1 MISQDYLNNK
11 KNSASDCNREKQCKE
26 ENKNI
31 LNEDCKDELKNINC
45 KILKFDEPMSKHTS
59 FKIGGEAD
67 AFISIENIE
76 DLKKVI
82 NVAKK
87 YNLPITIV
95 GNGTNLLVK
104 DNGIRGIVINFA
116 DSSFKIL
123 DNTGKEENACN
134 SKSFIDEENEN
145 NTINKKIETERN
157 EKSNT
162 NIAVKVEVS
171 AGMKNGVLAQE
182 LLKNEL
188 SGFEFASGI
197 PGTIGGA
204 IYMNAGAFGSEMS
217 NIVESVTYIDLADFS
232 IHKIENKDCKFAY
245 RTSIFEEEENKRL
258 INEKEILNNKIA
270 ENKINIENV
279 QGVDLEK
286 NNQRKNNSYE
296 RYSKKLIIKAVLKLS
311 KGRKEEI
318 SKTMEEYKEKR
329 IATQPLDKPSAGS
342 TFKRGDGFITAKLI
356 DECNLKGYK
365 IGGAEVSTK
374 HAGFIVNSGNA
385 KADDVIKLMKYV
397 EEKVYQK
404 FGVRIEKELRI
415 IGQWK
420 IK

>member
-11 KNSASDCNREKQCKE
+11 KNSASDCNREKQCEE

-31 LNEDCKDELKNINC
+31 LNEDCKDELKSINC

-123 DNTGKEENACN
+123 DNTGKEENAFN
-134 SKSFIDEENEN
+134 SKSSIDEENEN
-145 NTINKKIETERN
+145 NTINKEIETEIN

-162 NIAVKVEVS
+162 NIEVKVEVS

-182 LLKNEL
+182 LLKKEL

-217 NIVESVTYIDLADFS
+217 NIVESLTYIDLKDLTVHS
-232 IHKIENKDCKFAY
+232 IENKDCKFAY
-245 RTSIFEEEENKRL
+245 RTSIFEEEESKNETANK
-258 INEKEILNNKIA
+258 KIA
-270 ENKINIENV
+270 ENKINIENT
-279 QGVDLEK
+279 QNESLKKFDEIESK
-286 NNQRKNNSYE
+286 KYE
-296 RYSKKLIIKAVLKLS
+296 KKLILNAVLKLS

-342 TFKRGDGFITAKLI
+342 TFKRGNNFITAKLI

-385 KADDVIKLMKYV
+385 TADDVIKLMKYV

>member
-59 FKIGGEAD
+59 FKIGGMAD
-67 AFISIENIE
+67 AFIVIENIE

-82 NVAKK
+82 DVAKK

-95 GNGTNLLVK
+95 GNGTNLLVN

-123 DNTGKEENACN
+123 YNTEKEENACN

-217 NIVESVTYIDLADFS
+217 NIVESLTYIDLKDLTVHS
-232 IHKIENKDCKFAY
+232 IENKDCKFAY
-245 RTSIFEEEENKRL
+245 RTSIFEEEESKNETANK
-258 INEKEILNNKIA
+258 KIA
-270 ENKINIENV
+270 ENKINIENT
-279 QGVDLEK
+279 QNESLKKFDEIESK
-286 NNQRKNNSYE
+286 KYE
-296 RYSKKLIIKAVLKLS
+296 KKLILNAVLKLS
-311 KGRKEEI
+311 KGCREEI
-318 SKTMEEYKEKR
+318 YKKMEEYKAKR
-329 IATQPLDKPSAGS
+329 LATQPLDKPSAGS
-342 TFKRGDGFITAKLI
+342 TFKRGNNFITAKLI

-385 KADDVIKLMKYV
+385 TADDVIKLMKYV

-415 IGQWK
+415 IGQ
-420 IK
+420 

>member
-59 FKIGGEAD
+59 FKIGGMAD
-67 AFISIENIE
+67 AFIVIENIE

-95 GNGTNLLVK
+95 GNGTNLLVN

-123 DNTGKEENACN
+123 YNTEKEENACN

-245 RTSIFEEEENKRL
+245 RTSIFEEEESKNETANK
-258 INEKEILNNKIA
+258 KIA
-270 ENKINIENV
+270 ENKINIENT
-279 QGVDLEK
+279 QNESLKKFDEIESK
-286 NNQRKNNSYE
+286 KYE
-296 RYSKKLIIKAVLKLS
+296 KKLILNAVLKLS
-311 KGRKEEI
+311 KGCREEI
-318 SKTMEEYKEKR
+318 YKKMEEYKAKR
-329 IATQPLDKPSAGS
+329 LATQPLDKPSAGS
-342 TFKRGDGFITAKLI
+342 TFKRGNNFITAKLI

-385 KADDVIKLMKYV
+385 TADDVIKLMKYV

-415 IGQWK
+415 IGQ
-420 IK
+420 

>member
-59 FKIGGEAD
+59 FKIGGMAD
-67 AFISIENIE
+67 AFIVIENIE

-82 NVAKK
+82 DVAKK

-95 GNGTNLLVK
+95 GNGTNLLVN

-123 DNTGKEENACN
+123 YNTEKEENACN

-245 RTSIFEEEENKRL
+245 RTSIFEEEESKNETANK
-258 INEKEILNNKIA
+258 KIA
-270 ENKINIENV
+270 ENKINIENT
-279 QGVDLEK
+279 QNESLKKFDEIESK
-286 NNQRKNNSYE
+286 KYE
-296 RYSKKLIIKAVLKLS
+296 KKLILNAVLKLS
-311 KGRKEEI
+311 KGCREEI
-318 SKTMEEYKEKR
+318 YKKMEEYKAKR
-329 IATQPLDKPSAGS
+329 LATQPLDKPSAGS
-342 TFKRGDGFITAKLI
+342 TFKRGNNFITAKLI

-415 IGQWK
+415 IGQ
-420 IK
+420 

>member
-11 KNSASDCNREKQCKE
+11 KDSASDCNREKQCEE

-31 LNEDCKDELKNINC
+31 LNEDCKDELKSINC

-123 DNTGKEENACN
+123 DNTGKEENAFN
-134 SKSFIDEENEN
+134 SKSSIDEENEN
-145 NTINKKIETERN
+145 NTINKEIETEIN

-162 NIAVKVEVS
+162 NIEVKVEVS

-182 LLKNEL
+182 LLKKEL

-217 NIVESVTYIDLADFS
+217 NIVESLTYIDLKDLTVHS
-232 IHKIENKDCKFAY
+232 IENKDCKFAY
-245 RTSIFEEEENKRL
+245 RTSIFEEEESKNETANK
-258 INEKEILNNKIA
+258 KIA
-270 ENKINIENV
+270 ENKINIENT
-279 QGVDLEK
+279 QNESLKKFDEIESK
-286 NNQRKNNSYE
+286 KYE
-296 RYSKKLIIKAVLKLS
+296 KKLILNAVLKLS
-311 KGRKEEI
+311 KGCREEI
-318 SKTMEEYKEKR
+318 YKKMEEYKAKR
-329 IATQPLDKPSAGS
+329 LATQPLDKPSAGS
-342 TFKRGDGFITAKLI
+342 TFKRGNNFITAKLI

-385 KADDVIKLMKYV
+385 TADDVIKLMKYV

-415 IGQWK
+415 IGQ
-420 IK
+420 

>member
-11 KNSASDCNREKQCKE
+11 KDSASDCNREKQCEE

-31 LNEDCKDELKNINC
+31 LNEDCKDELKSINC

-123 DNTGKEENACN
+123 DNTGKEENAFN
-134 SKSFIDEENEN
+134 SKSSIDEENEN
-145 NTINKKIETERN
+145 NTINKEIETEIN

-162 NIAVKVEVS
+162 NIEVKVEVS

-182 LLKNEL
+182 LLKKEL

-217 NIVESVTYIDLADFS
+217 NIVESLTYIDLKDLTVHS
-232 IHKIENKDCKFAY
+232 IENKDCKFAY
-245 RTSIFEEEENKRL
+245 RTSIFEEEESKNETANK
-258 INEKEILNNKIA
+258 KIA
-270 ENKINIENV
+270 ENKINIENT
-279 QGVDLEK
+279 QNESLKKFDEIESK
-286 NNQRKNNSYE
+286 KYE
-296 RYSKKLIIKAVLKLS
+296 KKLILNAVLKLS
-311 KGRKEEI
+311 KGCREEI
-318 SKTMEEYKEKR
+318 YKKMEEYKAKR
-329 IATQPLDKPSAGS
+329 LATQPLDKPSAGS
-342 TFKRGDGFITAKLI
+342 TFKRGNNFITAKLI

-385 KADDVIKLMKYV
+385 TADDVIKLMKYV

>member
-59 FKIGGEAD
+59 FKIGGMAD
-67 AFISIENIE
+67 AFIVIENIE

-82 NVAKK
+82 DVAKK

-95 GNGTNLLVK
+95 GNGTNLLVN

-123 DNTGKEENACN
+123 YNTEKEENACN

-245 RTSIFEEEENKRL
+245 RTSIFEEEESKNETANK
-258 INEKEILNNKIA
+258 KIA
-270 ENKINIENV
+270 ENKINIENT
-279 QGVDLEK
+279 QNESLKKFDEIESK
-286 NNQRKNNSYE
+286 KYE
-296 RYSKKLIIKAVLKLS
+296 KKLILNAVLKLS
-311 KGRKEEI
+311 KGCREEI
-318 SKTMEEYKEKR
+318 YKKMEEYKAKR
-329 IATQPLDKPSAGS
+329 LATQPLDKPSAGS
-342 TFKRGDGFITAKLI
+342 TFKRGNNFITAKLI

-385 KADDVIKLMKYV
+385 TADDVIKLMKYV

-415 IGQWK
+415 IGQ
-420 IK
+420 